1 MINPDLK
8 FTYHATN
15 IVISLAEDV
24 LDKGKCIYVVNW
36 YSSAEL
42 IDKLGKRSADV
53 VETDWK
59 DRKALPKD
67 IANANLN
74 KEETKTAYS
83 PQHNAMCL

>member
-1 MINPDLK
+1 MINPDLN

-42 IDKLGKRSADV
+42 
-53 VETDWK
+53 T
-59 DRKALPKD
+59 
-67 IANANLN
+67 N
-74 KEETKTAYS
+74 
-83 PQHNAMCL
+83 